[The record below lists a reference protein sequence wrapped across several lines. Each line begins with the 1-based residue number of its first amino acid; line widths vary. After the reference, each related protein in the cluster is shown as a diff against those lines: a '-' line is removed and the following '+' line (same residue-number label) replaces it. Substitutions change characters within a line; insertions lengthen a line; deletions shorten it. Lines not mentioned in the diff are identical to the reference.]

1 MTAKRTIKVN
11 GKTYYKVQDYGS
23 KSRAQSDA
31 KYFRN
36 MMGANATVKT
46 TKRKGKTPY
55 YTLYQRIKGRK

>member
-55 YTLYQRIKGRK
+55 